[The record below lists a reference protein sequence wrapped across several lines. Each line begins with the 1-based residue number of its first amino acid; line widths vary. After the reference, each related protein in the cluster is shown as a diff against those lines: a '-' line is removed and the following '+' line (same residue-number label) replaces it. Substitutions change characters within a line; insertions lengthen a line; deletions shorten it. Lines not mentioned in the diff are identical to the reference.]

1 MSSSSL
7 TLSLIFLYLRE
18 GADVLSV
25 EVVQLLVNPAL
36 LHMLERLTTTDRLEL
51 LLGFLQLEITHTLL
65 DLPQNPS
72 WH

>member
-1 MSSSSL
+1 MV
-7 TLSLIFLYLRE
+7 LYLRE
-18 GADVLSV
+18 GANMLSV

-36 LHMLERLTTTDRLEL
+36 PHMLQRLLTSDCEGQET

-65 DLPQNPS
+65 DLHQNPS